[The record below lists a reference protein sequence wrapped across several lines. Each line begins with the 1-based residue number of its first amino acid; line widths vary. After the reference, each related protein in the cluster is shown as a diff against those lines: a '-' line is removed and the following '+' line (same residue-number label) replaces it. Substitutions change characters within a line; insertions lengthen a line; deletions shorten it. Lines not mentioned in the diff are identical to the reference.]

1 MRLYHG
7 SDVMVDKPVIVLN
20 TGFSDLGR
28 GFYVT
33 DDMEVAR
40 RRAQTR
46 ARRCGA
52 EHGVVSVFELD
63 EGCVPWAMWGAC
75 QPSLSG
81 SVGGGPFGLRFEESK
96 EGVVAWAR
104 YIAACRMGNTEVV
117 GLGQPSIVRAWIAT
131 EEIEMVCAGFAPA
144 EDIADFVDPASLT
157 VQYCFANQDVIEWH
171 LAFVEAIPVS

>member
-7 SDVMVDKPVIVLN
+7 SDVMVDKPVIALN

-52 EHGVVSVFELD
+52 EPGVVSVFELD
-63 EGCVPWAMWGAC
+63 ESCVSWAIWGTC
-75 QPSLSG
+75 QPSLPG
-81 SVGGGPFGLRFEESK
+81 SVGDGPFGLRFEESR

-104 YIAACRMGNTEVV
+104 YIATCRRGKTEVA

-144 EDIADFVDPASLT
+144 EDIADFIDPASLT
-157 VQYCFANQDVIEWH
+157 VQYCFANQNVIDRH
-171 LAFVEAIPVS
+171 LVFVESIPAS